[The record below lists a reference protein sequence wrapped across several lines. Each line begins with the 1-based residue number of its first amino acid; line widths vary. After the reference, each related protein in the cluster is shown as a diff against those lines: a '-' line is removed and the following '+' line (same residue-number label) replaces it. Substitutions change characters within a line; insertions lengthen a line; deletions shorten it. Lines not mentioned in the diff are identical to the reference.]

1 MLIFVLILSVTACK
15 KEQPLTEGQKLRK
28 EFTIMIDPA
37 HGGKDPGA
45 TSVDGIAEKTI
56 VLDFSQRIAKHLTEA
71 GFGVQLT
78 RNKDMF
84 KSLSERV
91 HQSELSGADIQISI
105 HTNNSSSPDSSG
117 FMTYYQ
123 EKNPQSKILDSL
135 VHAEYQ
141 KISVMKDLG
150 SRNAKFFIL
159 EESDIPA
166 ILVEV
171 GYLSN
176 IQDTNLITDP
186 VFQEKFAL
194 TITTA
199 IESYYLKEVINQ

>member
-1 MLIFVLILSVTACK
+1 M
-15 KEQPLTEGQKLRK
+15 
-28 EFTIMIDPA
+28 
-37 HGGKDPGA
+37 
-45 TSVDGIAEKTI
+45 
-56 VLDFSQRIAKHLTEA
+56 
-71 GFGVQLT
+71 QLT
-78 RNKDMF
+78 RNKDVF

-105 HTNNSSSPDSSG
+105 HANNHQSPDTSG

-123 EKNPQSKILDSL
+123 IKNPKSKILDSL
-135 VHAEYQ
+135 VHVEFQ
-141 KISVMKDLG
+141 KISAMKDLG
-150 SRNAKFFIL
+150 SKNAKFFIL

-194 TITTA
+194 TITNA
-199 IESYYLKEVINQ
+199 IESYYTLNGHKLNIF